1 MISENEAINNLNGL
15 DFRVWK
21 FTTTH
26 DMLTVALNY
35 NGSGDKLLFF
45 FCDSLHVGKINKIE
59 NAKLIKNSK
68 TLIFQAND
76 IEIQCQEIHRMSEDK
91 KSIWCMNFLTSNGEF
106 TCRRLDF

>member
-15 DFRVWK
+15 DFRVWE
-21 FTTTH
+21 FTATH

-45 FCDSLHVGKINKIE
+45 FCDSLHVGKVNKISD
-59 NAKLIKNSK
+59 AKLIKNSE
-68 TLIFQAND
+68 TLIFKAIG
-76 IEIQCQEIHRMSEDK
+76 IEIECQEIHRISEDN
-91 KSIWCMNFLTSNGEF
+91 KSIWCMNFLKGGEF